1 MKDEARKMKAEGGE
15 PTPEAVAVVW
25 PVAPEAERLS
35 LLMRA
40 KAKTEKVRPLRN
52 TSAHKGDAA

>member
-1 MKDEARKMKAEGGE
+1 MKDEARRMKDQRGE

-35 LLMRA
+35 QLMQA
-40 KAKTEKVRPLRN
+40 KAAVLKAPQKQRR
-52 TSAHKGDAA
+52 AAR